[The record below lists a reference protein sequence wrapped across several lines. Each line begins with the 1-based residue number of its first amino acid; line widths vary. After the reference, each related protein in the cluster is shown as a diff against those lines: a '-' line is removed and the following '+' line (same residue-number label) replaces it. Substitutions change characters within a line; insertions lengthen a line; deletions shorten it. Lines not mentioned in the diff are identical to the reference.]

1 MTNKKTI
8 TLRTLEKWAEKQEK
22 LPSNTSLS
30 WTDGYDTALADLHIQ
45 ILSWRNRK
53 QREQDND

>member
-53 QREQDND
+53 QWERC